1 MTDAIQHPFPDPPAE
16 GTAIEVAPGILWLR
30 LPLPMALDHVNVYA
44 LEDGPGWAIV
54 DTGLHSRRGVA
65 LWERLLAGPLAGRP
79 VTRVIV
85 THHHPDHVGMAGW
98 FQARGAELL
107 TTRVAW
113 LYARMLTLDVQ
124 PLPTRAVDDT
134 SGAGR
139 GCLPT
144 GLPPARPNGRS
155 TLPMSCIRCRSAL
168 PGSPKATGCIW
179 RGATGGCGS
188 AMAMRPIMRR
198 CGPTGI
204 VIGGDQLLPGI
215 SANIGVYPT
224 EPEADPLTDWLESCA
239 AFQPHARA
247 GDLILP
253 GHKLPFTG
261 LPFRLEQMIDNHIAA
276 LDRLREHLAQPRTAI
291 DCFAVLFKRPI
302 GLAEEGLA
310 LVEAVAHLNC
320 LLRRGAVSRS
330 LTDRMAPIF
339 GKGCDDVGTQASG
352 TASGKGPGPGNQ
364 GRQGRK
370 GCGKAE
376 KPGRMGL

>member
-1 MTDAIQHPFPDPPAE
+1 MYKRQ
-16 GTAIEVAPGILWLR
+16 LWLR

-124 PLPTRAVDDT
+124 PLPTPESMTFWRRAGLPADRLAARAAERPFNFADVVHPMPVGFAQIAEGDRLHL
-134 SGAGR
+134 AGR
-139 GCLPT
+139 DWRVRLGHGHAPDH
-144 GLPPARPNGRS
+144 A
-155 TLPMSCIRCRSAL
+155 TLWSD
-168 PGSPKATGCIW
+168 
-179 RGATGGCGS
+179 
-188 AMAMRPIMRR
+188 
-198 CGPTGI
+198 GI

-224 EPEADPLTDWLESCA
+224 EPEADPLTDWLQSCA
-239 AFQPHARA
+239 AFRPHARA

-261 LPFRLEQMIDNHIAA
+261 LPFRLEQMIENHVAA
-276 LDRLREHLAQPRTAI
+276 LDRLLDHLARPRVAM

-320 LLRRGAVSRS
+320 LLRRGRVSRS
-330 LTDRMAPIF
+330 LTADGACLWER
-339 GKGCDDVGTQASG
+339 
-352 TASGKGPGPGNQ
+352 
-364 GRQGRK
+364 
-370 GCGKAE
+370 
-376 KPGRMGL
+376 L